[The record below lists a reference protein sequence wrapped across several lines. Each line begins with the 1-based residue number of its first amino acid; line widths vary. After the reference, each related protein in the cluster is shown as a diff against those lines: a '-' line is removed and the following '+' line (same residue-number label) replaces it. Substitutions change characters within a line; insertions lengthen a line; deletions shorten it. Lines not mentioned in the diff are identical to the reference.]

1 MLPPNQNDLLQ
12 RTYELARDNNKMLRS
27 MRRGAFIGGIIKLIV
42 WAAFIILP
50 FWLYLQYL
58 APTLNQ
64 AINSLNQA
72 QSSMQQIQDAGA
84 KITVPAGDLAGMWE
98 SLRAYLPNNGE
109 Q

>member
-1 MLPPNQNDLLQ
+1 MYVSMS
-12 RTYELARDNNKMLRS
+12 RRS
-27 MRRGAFIGGIIKLIV
+27 NACHGNLSKSFSTGRGGFV
-42 WAAFIILP
+42 TILP